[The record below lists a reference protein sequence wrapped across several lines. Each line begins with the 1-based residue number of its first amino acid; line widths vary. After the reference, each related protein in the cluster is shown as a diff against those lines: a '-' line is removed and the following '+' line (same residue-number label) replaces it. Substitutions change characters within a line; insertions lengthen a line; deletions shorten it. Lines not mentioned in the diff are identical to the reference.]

1 MTRKKIKSNRE
12 IKYLLEKNINK
23 EEEINIVEDNEKSP
37 NLDSNNE

>member
-1 MTRKKIKSNRE
+1 MTRKKLSSNRE